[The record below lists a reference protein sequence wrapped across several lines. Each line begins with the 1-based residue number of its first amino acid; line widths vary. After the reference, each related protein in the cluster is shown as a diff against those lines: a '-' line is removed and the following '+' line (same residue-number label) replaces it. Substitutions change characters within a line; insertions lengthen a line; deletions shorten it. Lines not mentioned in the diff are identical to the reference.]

1 MGHAFPFVV
10 AVQGHL
16 ESWLYAMLTNIVVS
30 KVVAFFQKKCIK
42 CTGSINITNN
52 LLIFSHEGLRKF

>member
-10 AVQGHL
+10 AVQGHP

-30 KVVAFFQKKCIK
+30 KVVAFFQKKMYK
-42 CTGSINITNN
+42 VYRFHKYHKQS
-52 LLIFSHEGLRKF
+52 FKFFT